1 MSKLS
6 LDTTKA
12 PVSYQQKVLTSLAK
26 PPMRP
31 DTGGKSSIENGFK
44 EPQPKQVMKQP
55 TLTALTARDR
65 NREDVAILYCE
76 TEEQSTIGRV

>member
-1 MSKLS
+1 
-6 LDTTKA
+6 
-12 PVSYQQKVLTSLAK
+12 
-26 PPMRP
+26 
-31 DTGGKSSIENGFK
+31 
-44 EPQPKQVMKQP
+44 MKQP